1 MKAEII
7 RDLIYAH
14 YVSDDS
20 FIDIVKKIVE
30 EETAAN
36 HGNIAWMLKDAVAN
50 GTDSRSNPQ
59 LFRLS
64 DIANRSGVMTELIEK
79 TDTRYDPSELVV
91 SDRIHAELERI
102 AAEYRKR
109 DALKLNGLDADR
121 KILIHG
127 PSGTGKSMT
136 AQVLARMVGLPFYV
150 VRMESIIDSL
160 MGKSSQNIANVFRSI
175 RTNPGVYV
183 LDEFDSI
190 SSGRG
195 GGDGSSASHETRR
208 IVNSVIQLIEKDES
222 PSIIVCTTNMI
233 GMIDFAVFRRFD
245 VVIEYANP
253 TQDESKKLITGIIGS
268 RCQNPFSERI
278 LEICSNMSHANIK
291 FACRASLKR
300 SILENRDKI
309 AEEELYND
317 LQKRKESVKNGV
329 RKRNRR

>member
-1 MKAEII
+1 MKADTI

-36 HGNIAWMLKDAVAN
+36 HGNIAWMLKQAVTN
-50 GTDSRSNPQ
+50 GTDSRRNPQ

-64 DIANRSGVMTELIEK
+64 DIANRSGIMTELVEK
-79 TDTRYDPSELVV
+79 TDTRYDQSEMVV
-91 SDRIHAELERI
+91 SDRIHTELERI

-109 DALKLNGLDADR
+109 DVLKLNGLDADR

-160 MGKSSQNIANVFRSI
+160 IGKSSKNIANVFMSI

-190 SSGRG
+190 SSRR
-195 GGDGSSASHETRR
+195 GDGSSASHEMRR
-208 IVNSVIQLIEKDES
+208 IVNSLIQLIEKDES
-222 PSIIVCTTNMI
+222 PSIIVCTTNLI
-233 GMIDFAVFRRFD
+233 GMIDFSVFRRFD

-268 RCQNPFSERI
+268 RCQNPFSERV

-300 SILENRDKI
+300 SILENRDTI

-329 RKRNRR
+329 RNKKEKE